1 MSTSLPLFD
10 RVFETG
16 ERAISASAVKR
27 RAIQSQPTAP
37 ARRSDPDTAHE
48 AANANQ
54 EVRGEQRTKVWE
66 YLKSCGANGATDY
79 EISVACGILR
89 TSAGKR
95 RKELVDLGLVEYAGF
110 TKPTDTGSS
119 AKAWRVKK

>member
-1 MSTSLPLFD
+1 MNAALPLFD
-10 RVFETG
+10 RIFETG
-16 ERAISASAVKR
+16 ESAIPSATVKR
-27 RAIQSQPTAP
+27 RAIRSQSTSP

-54 EVRGEQRTKVWE
+54 EIRGEQRKKVYD
-66 YLKSCGANGATDY
+66 YLLSVGANGATDY
-79 EISVACGILR
+79 EIAVACGILR

-110 TKPTDTGSS
+110 SRPTDTGSS
-119 AKAWRVKK
+119 ARVWRVK